1 MHRLAALN
9 GRRGAKGLGIMA
21 ALFTLGEI
29 VITPRAALLMQNL
42 RINPASLFLRHVT
55 GDWGEVSNDQR
66 RVNEEA
72 IREGGRILSA
82 YGDGDLRVYVIT
94 EADRSA
100 TTIRTEH
107 EAW

>member
-1 MHRLAALN
+1 
-9 GRRGAKGLGIMA
+9 MA

-29 VITPRAALLMQNL
+29 VIRPRAALLMQNL

-55 GDWGEVSNDQR
+55 GDWGDVSDDQR

-72 IREGGRILSA
+72 VREGGRILSA
-82 YGDGDLRVYVIT
+82 YGQGNMRIYVIT

-100 TTIRTEH
+100 TTIRT
-107 EAW
+107 ADDDW

>member
-1 MHRLAALN
+1 
-9 GRRGAKGLGIMA
+9 MA

-29 VITPRAALLMQNL
+29 VIRPRAALLMQNL

-66 RVNEEA
+66 RANEEA
-72 IREGGRILSA
+72 VREGGRVLSA
-82 YGDGDLRVYVIT
+82 HGQGNMRIYVIT

-100 TTIRTEH
+100 TTIRT
-107 EAW
+107 ADDDW